1 MSSKVF
7 GGVIV
12 IAVIIVSSSILF
24 SQQKVESENKF
35 QVYTEKFDNFEWNN
49 EVTRILPREGEL
61 GREWTLMWSDA
72 TEEFVQSQSPIIVK
86 KTIAG
91 NEIFLTSYS
100 YSHKVYGTYQIL
112 IWKGELVSNWN
123 PNEAVE
129 NIFLQTDAKIEKI
142 LDDVNLNSNC
152 VAAYYDFYED
162 GAEIKNDL
170 LFSECAKND
179 FRVRVNLVEGEYSQ
193 DAINKLVFFS
203 NLTVGKI

>member
-1 MSSKVF
+1 MNSKIL

-35 QVYTEKFDNFEWNN
+35 QVYTEKFDDFEWNN

-61 GREWTLMWSDA
+61 GGEWTLMWSDA
-72 TEEFVQSQSPIIVK
+72 TEEFVQTQSPIIIR

-91 NEIFLTSYS
+91 NEILSTSYS
-100 YSHKVYGTYQIL
+100 YSHKVHGTYQIL

-123 PNEAVE
+123 PKEAVE

-152 VAAYYDFYED
+152 VAAYYDFYGDEF
-162 GAEIKNDL
+162 EIKNDL

-179 FRVRVNLVEGEYSQ
+179 FRIRVNLIEGEYNQ
-193 DAINKLVFFS
+193 DAINKLIFFT
-203 NLTVGKI
+203 NLTIEKI